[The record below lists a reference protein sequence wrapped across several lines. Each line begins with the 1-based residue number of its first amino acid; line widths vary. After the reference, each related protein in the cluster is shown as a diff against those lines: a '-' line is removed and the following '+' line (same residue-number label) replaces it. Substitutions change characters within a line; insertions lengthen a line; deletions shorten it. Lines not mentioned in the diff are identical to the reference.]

1 MLNDEFLKEK
11 YKEFSINNFQVRIG
25 TDGGKWVNCVDLEL
39 TEDDI
44 NNLYHRSDFRPIPD
58 KNFEIGDWVVASY
71 ALDKPRQITEDTICY
86 YNGRNYYAQD
96 TISNIWYPK
105 VGDWVIYTDGIED
118 NKFEVLR
125 VKKFNK
131 NTNIVYFDGNDVE
144 LFAYLNEVQPFIGNL
159 PTKVNYN
166 G

>member
-1 MLNDEFLKEK
+1 MINVDFLKEK

-25 TDGGKWVNCVDLEL
+25 TDGGKWINCVDLEL

-58 KNFEIGDWVVASY
+58 KNFEIGDWVVKSY
-71 ALDKPRQITEDTICY
+71 ALDKPSQITEDTICY
-86 YNGRNYYAQD
+86 YNGRNYYAQK
-96 TISNIWYPK
+96 TNSNIWYPEK
-105 VGDWVIYTDGIED
+105 DEWVIYNGSIED

-125 VKKFNK
+125 VKEFNK
-131 NTNIVYFDGNDVE
+131 NRNRVYFGSENSNI
-144 LFAYLNEVQPFIGNL
+144 FAYLNEVQPFIGNL